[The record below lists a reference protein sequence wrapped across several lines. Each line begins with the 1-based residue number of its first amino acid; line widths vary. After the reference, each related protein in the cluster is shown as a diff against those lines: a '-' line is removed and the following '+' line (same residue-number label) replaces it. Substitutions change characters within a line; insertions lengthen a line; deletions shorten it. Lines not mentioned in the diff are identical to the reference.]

1 MKLLATLILS
11 LSLTGCAH
19 FWKPERDVVVEQV
32 YVVRIPPA
40 ETMKLPAPVPN
51 LDVSKATQGDVAKW
65 LVKKEDYTTSL
76 EDKLKSIAKFFVD
89 EQKKLEKK

>member
-1 MKLLATLILS
+1 MKLLAALILS

-32 YVVRIPPA
+32 YIIKIPPA
-40 ETMKLPAPVPN
+40 ETMKLPEAVPDI
-51 LDVSKATQGDVAKW
+51 DVKKATQGDVAKW

-76 EDKLKSIAKFFVD
+76 EDKLKAIAKFFVD